1 MANVKTGGL
10 VMQQSSN
17 AVEAAK
23 KKSVSL
29 VFSELLDS
37 SGMKARI
44 NELLG
49 KRAPQFVGSLVSMVN
64 ADKDMQEVFQ
74 SAPLT
79 IIQAGLRAA
88 IYDLPIDAGL
98 GYAYIVPFRNKG
110 RMKATFILGYKG
122 MLQLAMRT
130 GAYKKI
136 NVVDVREGELKRFD
150 RLTEDVELD
159 FIEDEDER
167 NKLPIV
173 GYCGYFRLVNGMEKY
188 VYMSMSAIESHEQKF
203 RKGQYMSKGW
213 RDDKDAMCR
222 KTVLRRLIGKW
233 GVMSI
238 DYQAAPSVVA
248 AAEAIAKGEFDGD
261 DDKTIDIGIDEPTEH
276 DEPTEITEELDD
288 GRTVDTETGELFGG
302 EKE

>member
-49 KRAPQFVGSLVSMVN
+49 KRAPQFVGSLVSIVN

-110 RMKATFILGYKG
+110 RMEATFILGYKG

-150 RLTEDVELD
+150 RLTEDVEIY
-159 FIEDEDER
+159 FIEDEEER

-173 GYCGYFRLVNGMEKY
+173 GYCGYFRLVNGMEKFI
-188 VYMSMSAIESHEQKF
+188 YMSVSSIEAHERRH
-203 RKGQYMSKGW
+203 RKGQFLPKPW
-213 RDDKDAMCR
+213 RIDKDAMCR
-222 KTVLRRLIGKW
+222 KTVLRHLIGKW

-248 AAEAIAKGEFDGD
+248 ATEAIAKGEFDD

-288 GRTVDTETGELFGG
+288 GRSVDTETGELFGG

>member
-10 VMQQSSN
+10 VTQQSGN
-17 AVEAAK
+17 AVEQAK

-37 SGMKARI
+37 NGMKNRI

-64 ADKDMQEVFQ
+64 GDKNMQACFHD
-74 SAPLT
+74 APLT

-88 IYDLPIDAGL
+88 TYDLPIDAGL

-110 RMKATFILGYKG
+110 RMEATFILGYKG

-150 RLTEDVELD
+150 RLTEDVELE

-167 NKLPIV
+167 NRLPIV

-188 VYMSMSAIESHEQKF
+188 VYMSMSAIEAHEQKH
-203 RKGQYMSKGW
+203 RKGQYMGKGW

-222 KTVLRRLIGKW
+222 KTVLRRMIGKW

-261 DDKTIDIGIDEPTEH
+261 DDKTIDIGIEES
-276 DEPTEITEELDD
+276 EAVQTEEVGD

-302 EKE
+302 EAVE

>member
-1 MANVKTGGL
+1 MANVRTGGL
-10 VMQQSSN
+10 VAATKN
-17 AVEAAK
+17 NDLEAVK
-23 KKSVSL
+23 KKSVAMAMG
-29 VFSELLDS
+29 ELLDS
-37 SGMKARI
+37 NGIKKRI

-64 ADKDMQEVFQ
+64 ADENLQRVFHD
-74 SAPLT
+74 APMT

-88 IYDLPIDAGL
+88 SYDLPIDPGL
-98 GYAYIVPFRNKG
+98 GYAYVVPFKNKQTDG
-110 RMKATFILGYKG
+110 TYRMEASFILGYKG

-130 GAYKKI
+130 GAYRKI

-150 RLTEDVELD
+150 RLTEDVEIE

-167 NKLPIV
+167 NSRAIA

-188 VYMSMSAIESHEQKF
+188 IYMSLKEIEAHELKN
-203 RKGQYMSKGW
+203 RKGKYMGKGW

-248 AAEAIAKGEFDGD
+248 AAEAVAKGEFDD
-261 DDKTIDIGIDEPTEH
+261 ADTTPTIDIGIEEQNEQTA
-276 DEPTEITEELDD
+276 EILDD
-288 GRTVDTETGELFGG
+288 GRAVDPETGELFNA
-302 EKE
+302 